1 MVWNDGENGG
11 IDDECCILLGNGRQ
25 RTMKRKL
32 GGEAARSCCICREA
46 VMHSYVVNA
55 CQCDNCGLDVH
66 SPFHYTPTGVQCSFS
81 DGWGGMKCA
90 GCHRNEELPTQEMI
104 TRHNRHRAFFE
115 TSNFKERRGQ
125 SRVEMMNDV
134 VPQIFGRTGIT
145 KEIMVFLDDDDLLH
159 HALQVLRK
167 REQEERTWK
176 EVLAAE
182 ELASRAEYD
191 DKCFREELAR
201 RAAYDDDDEDV
212 GGDGV
217 YDDEGDVDTKK
228 KDFLAKH
235 AKYLVRAGEEMKVAR
250 DVQIEEDHKLA
261 MALEAQEIELAMEL
275 GGEDEADDD
284 DNEIDKAEDSD
295 DDDGEE
301 DEGEDGEDEGEDGDD
316 GEEDDDEDGE
326 DADGDEDDVD
336 DEDVEPGDNN
346 DEEAAEDED
355 EEEDGE
361 DADAEEED
369 ADEDDVGQGD
379 EDAGCARPW
388 IRQELPP
395 SVHLPHCAAPTLR
408 PSLPR
413 TRHSLNTYLPRQS
426 ALRSLRNTLTERLP
440 HCIPSSLSR
449 SLPEQLPP

>member
-11 IDDECCILLGNGRQ
+11 IDDESCILLGNGRQ

-134 VPQIFGRTGIT
+134 VPQIFGSTGIT

-182 ELASRAEYD
+182 ELARRAEYD

-235 AKYLVRAGEEMKVAR
+235 AKYLVREEMKVAR